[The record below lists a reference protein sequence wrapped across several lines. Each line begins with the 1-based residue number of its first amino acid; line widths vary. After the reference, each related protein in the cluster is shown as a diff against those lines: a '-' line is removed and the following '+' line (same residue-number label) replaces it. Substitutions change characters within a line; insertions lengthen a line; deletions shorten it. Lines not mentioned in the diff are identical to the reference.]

1 MMPSRSIDLNA
12 DAGESFGSW
21 RMGMDEQLFP
31 LMTSVNLA
39 CGFHAGDPVTMLAAV
54 RQALRAGVAVGA
66 HPGFADLVG
75 FGRRDL
81 AVSPDQVYADVVYQV
96 GALRAVVEV
105 AGLTLHHVKPHG
117 ALYLRMA
124 RDPESAQAVASAV
137 RDISPTLPFVVLAG
151 EGGALMRAAV
161 EEAGLP
167 VVAEAFPDRA
177 YLPNGQLAAR
187 ATLGAVLRDPAVA
200 AQRAVR
206 MAVEGRVEATDGS
219 LIELEAETLCVHGD
233 NLESVAIATA
243 VRSALE
249 QAGVEVRAF

>member
-1 MMPSRSIDLNA
+1 MMPQRSIDLNA

-21 RMGMDEQLFP
+21 RMGMDEHLFP

-54 RQALRAGVAVGA
+54 RQAVDAGVAVGA

-96 GALRAVVEV
+96 GALRAVVGV
-105 AGLTLHHVKPHG
+105 AGGTLHHVKAHG

-124 RDPESAQAVASAV
+124 RDLEIARAVASAV
-137 RDISPTLPFVVLAG
+137 RDVVPTLPFVVLAG
-151 EGGALMRAAV
+151 EGGALMREAAA
-161 EEAGLP
+161 EARLP

-187 ATLGAVLRDPAVA
+187 STLGAVLRDPAVA

-206 MAVEGRVEATDGS
+206 MVLEGCVEATDGS
-219 LIELEAETLCVHGD
+219 LVALEAETLCVHGD
-233 NLESVAIATA
+233 NLESVEIATA

-249 QAGVEVRAF
+249 EAGVEVRAF